1 MDAFVKMD
9 IFFVITTVAVIVV
22 AIFVSVLLF
31 YILRTAR
38 DVSEVVHIVR
48 KESERF
54 AKGTS
59 SARARIRSKG
69 GSIVQSFIAFV
80 QTLAPSKKRDDTKAE

>member
-9 IFFVITTVAVIVV
+9 IFFLITTVAVIVI

-31 YILRTAR
+31 YVLRTAR

-54 AKGTS
+54 ARGTS
-59 SARARIRSKG
+59 SARARIKSKG
-69 GSIVQSFIAFV
+69 ESILQSFIAFV
-80 QTLAPSKKRDDTKAE
+80 QAIAPSKKRDRNKDE